1 MKINLNTKEGLSLC
15 GSELVK
21 GFYKIVKTLKWVA
34 WSQGSL
40 RVCKRSL
47 AIMKGIRKNELYSL
61 VGQTIVGGSTN
72 VTITF
77 GVATKL

>member
-1 MKINLNTKEGLSLC
+1 
-15 GSELVK
+15 
-21 GFYKIVKTLKWVA
+21 
-34 WSQGSL
+34 
-40 RVCKRSL
+40 VCKRSL